1 MTDQKK
7 KKTLLKKLRDK
18 YRLAIFNEQS
28 YEELFVMRLSRLNV
42 FTAAGTI
49 AVLLVVLVTLLIAF
63 TGLRE
68 YIPGYPDAQQR
79 LLIVRNAQRVD
90 SLLVEI
96 NKRDQFI
103 NSFKAILHGEMPD
116 DSAPDD
122 TAQPATNS
130 VAPLPEFSRSEAD
143 SLLRA
148 QAEREERFNL
158 SARESPRRAVALE
171 SAFFVSPIKG
181 MVRSEEHT

>member
-7 KKTLLKKLRDK
+7 KKSLLKKLSDK
-18 YRLAIFNEQS
+18 VRLAIFNEQS
-28 YEELFVMRLSRLNV
+28 YVELFVMRLSRLNV
-42 FTAAGTI
+42 FTVAGSI

-96 NKRDQFI
+96 DKRDRFI
-103 NSFKAILHGEMPD
+103 NSFKAILHGEVPD
-116 DSAPDD
+116 DSTPDD
-122 TAQPATNS
+122 KEQPETNALA
-130 VAPLPEFSRSEAD
+130 VVPTFSRSE
-143 SLLRA
+143 
-148 QAEREERFNL
+148 
-158 SARESPRRAVALE
+158 
-171 SAFFVSPIKG
+171 
-181 MVRSEEHT
+181 RSEERRVGKECRW

>member
-42 FTAAGTI
+42 FTVAGSI

-68 YIPGYPDAQQR
+68 YIPGYP
-79 LLIVRNAQRVD
+79 
-90 SLLVEI
+90 
-96 NKRDQFI
+96 
-103 NSFKAILHGEMPD
+103 
-116 DSAPDD
+116 
-122 TAQPATNS
+122 
-130 VAPLPEFSRSEAD
+130 
-143 SLLRA
+143 
-148 QAEREERFNL
+148 
-158 SARESPRRAVALE
+158 
-171 SAFFVSPIKG
+171 
-181 MVRSEEHT
+181 RSEEHTSELQSRPHLVCRLLLEKKN